1 MIFTIDIKLNVIYN
15 SMLVY
20 NCNFDQIKNVVQA
33 DWVKTYRSW
42 AQVWIKLGLESLLIM
57 NVIVLLLNPNCMNGF

>member
-20 NCNFDQIKNVVQA
+20 SCNFDQIKNVVQA

-57 NVIVLLLNPNCMNGF
+57 NVIVLPLNTNCMNGF